1 MSAFQ
6 LGLVD
11 INSWKTG
18 FSKKVVAEE
27 VEERRKQ
34 SSNLFMLT
42 L

>member
-18 FSKKVVAEE
+18 FSKKVVAEVMGE
-27 VEERRKQ
+27 SREQK
-34 SSNLFMLT
+34 
-42 L
+42 